1 METEKSKE
9 RIPCQNKYPYNLLV
23 AIRGVADKEI
33 PEDMTDDHLA
43 GLEYVLSTLE
53 CRERDILLQR
63 YRDGLMRTEIA
74 QSYGII
80 PERVRQIENKAC
92 GKLRPLAKWNYIAYG
107 VAGNM
112 KRVATSE
119 YNRGYSVGY
128 SEGYSDGKVDGA
140 AGITK
145 PYASDEVLNRPVESL
160 NLSTRARSCLRLA
173 QCKRIGD
180 VVRLTDETISTMR
193 QLGKVSANE
202 IAQAIKAL
210 GIERSAWDRYLL

>member
-1 METEKSKE
+1 METEKRQE
-9 RIPCQNKYPYNLLV
+9 TMFHQNKYPYNLLV
-23 AIRGVADKEI
+23 AIRGMADREI
-33 PEDMTDDHLA
+33 PEVLTEDHLA

-53 CRERDILLQR
+53 YRERDILLQK
-63 YRDGLMRTEIA
+63 YRDGFMRTEIA
-74 QSYGII
+74 EVYGVM

-92 GKLRPLAKWNYIAYG
+92 RKLQPLAKWNYIAYG

-128 SEGYSDGKVDGA
+128 SEGYSDGKADGA

-145 PYASDEVLNRPVESL
+145 PYASDEVLNRPIESL
-160 NLSTRARSCLRLA
+160 NLSTRAHSCLRMA

-180 VVRLTDETISTMR
+180 VVRLTDDTISTMR
-193 QLGKVSANE
+193 LLGKVSANE
-202 IAQAIKAL
+202 IAQGIKAL
-210 GIERSAWDRYLL
+210 NIQHSAWDKYLL

>member
-1 METEKSKE
+1 METEKRQE
-9 RIPCQNKYPYNLLV
+9 TMFHHNKYPYNLLV
-23 AIRGVADKEI
+23 AIRGMADREI
-33 PEDMTDDHLA
+33 PEVLTEDHLA

-53 CRERDILLQR
+53 YRERDILLQR
-63 YRDGLMRTEIA
+63 YCDGFMRTEIA
-74 QSYGII
+74 EVYGVM

-92 GKLRPLAKWNYIAYG
+92 RKLQPLAKWNYIAYG

-128 SEGYSDGKVDGA
+128 SEGYSDGKADGA
-140 AGITK
+140 DGITK
-145 PYASDEVLNRPVESL
+145 PYASDEVLNRPIESL
-160 NLSTRARSCLRLA
+160 NLSTRAHSCLRMA

-180 VVRLTDETISTMR
+180 VVRLTVDTISTMR

-202 IAQAIKAL
+202 IAQAINAL
-210 GIERSAWDRYLL
+210 NIQHSAWDKYLL

>member
-63 YRDGLMRTEIA
+63 YRDSLMRTEIA

-202 IAQAIKAL
+202 IAQAIKSL

>member
-1 METEKSKE
+1 METEKRE
-9 RIPCQNKYPYNLLV
+9 GTITHQNKYPYNLLI
-23 AIRGVADKEI
+23 AIRGMADREI
-33 PEDMTDDHLA
+33 PEDLTADHLA

-53 CRERDILLQR
+53 HRERDILLQR

-80 PERVRQIENKAC
+80 PERVRQIEYKAC
-92 GKLRPLAKWNYIAYG
+92 RKLQPLAKWNYIAYG
-107 VAGNM
+107 VAGYM
-112 KRVATSE
+112 KRIATSE

-202 IAQAIKAL
+202 IALAL
-210 GIERSAWDRYLL
+210 KSLHIEHSAWDRYML

>member
-1 METEKSKE
+1 MDTEKSKE

-145 PYASDEVLNRPVESL
+145 SYASDEVLNRPVESL

-202 IAQAIKAL
+202 IALAIKAL
-210 GIERSAWDRYLL
+210 HIEHSAWDRYLL

>member
-9 RIPCQNKYPYNLLV
+9 RIPCQKKYPYNLLV
-23 AIRGVADKEI
+23 AIRGMVDKEI
-33 PEDMTDDHLA
+33 PNDMTDDRLA

-173 QCKRIGD
+173 KCKRIGD

-202 IAQAIKAL
+202 IAQAIKSL

>member
-1 METEKSKE
+1 MEIEKGE
-9 RIPCQNKYPYNLLV
+9 GRISQQNKYPYNLLI
-23 AIRGVADKEI
+23 AIRGMADKEI
-33 PEDMTDDHLA
+33 PEDMTADYLA

-53 CRERDILLQR
+53 YRERDILLQR

-74 QSYGII
+74 QSHGII

-92 GKLRPLAKWNYIAYG
+92 RKLQSLAKWNYIAYG
-107 VAGNM
+107 VAGYM
-112 KRVATSE
+112 KRIVTSE

-145 PYASDEVLNRPVESL
+145 PYASDEVLNRPIESL
-160 NLSTRARSCLRLA
+160 NLSTRARGCLRLT

-180 VVRLTDETISTMR
+180 VVRLTDEAISTMR

-202 IAQAIKAL
+202 IAQAMKAL
-210 GIERSAWDRYLL
+210 GIERSAWDRYLF

>member
-1 METEKSKE
+1 MATEKREGTISQ
-9 RIPCQNKYPYNLLV
+9 QNKYPYNLLV
-23 AIRGVADKEI
+23 AIRGTADREI
-33 PEDMTDDHLA
+33 PEVLTDDHLA
-43 GLEYVLSTLE
+43 GLEYVLSTLGD
-53 CRERDILLQR
+53 RERDILLQR
-63 YRDGLMRTEIA
+63 YRDGFMRTEIA
-74 QSYGII
+74 EVYGII

-92 GKLRPLAKWNYIAYG
+92 SKLRPLAKWNYIAYG

-119 YNRGYSVGY
+119 YNRGYSVGF

-160 NLSTRARSCLRLA
+160 NLSTRAQSCLRLA

-202 IAQAIKAL
+202 IALAL
-210 GIERSAWDRYLL
+210 KSLHIEHSAWDRYLL

>member
-1 METEKSKE
+1 METEKREGTITHK
-9 RIPCQNKYPYNLLV
+9 NKYPYNLLI
-23 AIRGVADKEI
+23 AIRGMADREI
-33 PEDMTDDHLA
+33 PEDLTADHLA

-53 CRERDILLQR
+53 HRERDILLQR

-74 QSYGII
+74 QSHGIM
-80 PERVRQIENKAC
+80 PERARQIENKAC
-92 GKLRPLAKWNYIAYG
+92 SKLRQLAKWNYIAYG
-107 VAGNM
+107 VAGNI

-128 SEGYSDGKVDGA
+128 SEGYSDGKADGA

-145 PYASDEVLNRPVESL
+145 TYASDEVLNQPVECL

-180 VVRLTDETISTMR
+180 VVRLTDESISTMR

-202 IAQAIKAL
+202 IAQALKSL
-210 GIERSAWDRYLL
+210 HIEHTAWDRYLL

>member
-1 METEKSKE
+1 METEKRE
-9 RIPCQNKYPYNLLV
+9 GRISHQNKYPYNLLV
-23 AIRGVADKEI
+23 AIRSMADREL
-33 PEDMTDDHLA
+33 PEVLTEDHLA
-43 GLEYVLSTLE
+43 ALEYVLSTLE
-53 CRERDILLQR
+53 YRERDILLQR
-63 YRDGLMRTEIA
+63 YRDGLMRAEIA
-74 QSYGII
+74 QIQGII

-92 GKLRPLAKWNYIAYG
+92 SKLRPLAKWNYIAYG
-107 VAGNM
+107 VAGYM
-112 KRVATSE
+112 KRIATSE

-145 PYASDEVLNRPVESL
+145 PYASDEVLNRPIESL
-160 NLSTRARSCLRLA
+160 NLSTRAHSCLRMA

-180 VVRLTDETISTMR
+180 VVRLTDDTISTMR

-210 GIERSAWDRYLL
+210 NIQHSAWDKYLL

>member
-1 METEKSKE
+1 M
-9 RIPCQNKYPYNLLV
+9 V

-128 SEGYSDGKVDGA
+128 SEGYSDGKADGA

-145 PYASDEVLNRPVESL
+145 PYASDEVLNRPGESL
-160 NLSTRARSCLRLA
+160 NLSTRARSCLRLT

-193 QLGKVSANE
+193 QLVKVSANE
-202 IAQAIKAL
+202 IAQAIKSL
-210 GIERSAWDRYLL
+210 GIERSAWDWYLL

>member
-1 METEKSKE
+1 METEKRQEKMFH
-9 RIPCQNKYPYNLLV
+9 QNEYPYNLLV
-23 AIRGVADKEI
+23 AIRGMADREV
-33 PEDMTDDHLA
+33 PEVLTKDHLA
-43 GLEYVLSTLE
+43 GLAYVLSTLDD
-53 CRERDILLQR
+53 RERDILLQR
-63 YRDGLMRTEIA
+63 YRDGSMRSKIA
-74 QSYGII
+74 ESYGII

-92 GKLRPLAKWNYIAYG
+92 RKLQPLAKWNYIAYG

-119 YNRGYSVGY
+119 HNRGYSVGY
-128 SEGYSDGKVDGA
+128 SEGYSDGKADGA

-160 NLSTRARSCLRLA
+160 NLSTRAQGCLRFA

-180 VVRLTDETISTMR
+180 VVRLTNETISTMR

-202 IAQAIKAL
+202 IAQALKSL
-210 GIERSAWDRYLL
+210 HIEHSAWDGYLL

>member
-1 METEKSKE
+1 MGTEKSKE
-9 RIPCQNKYPYNLLV
+9 RIPCQKKYPYNLLV

-92 GKLRPLAKWNYIAYG
+92 G
-107 VAGNM
+107 
-112 KRVATSE
+112 
-119 YNRGYSVGY
+119 
-128 SEGYSDGKVDGA
+128 
-140 AGITK
+140 
-145 PYASDEVLNRPVESL
+145 
-160 NLSTRARSCLRLA
+160 
-173 QCKRIGD
+173 
-180 VVRLTDETISTMR
+180 
-193 QLGKVSANE
+193 
-202 IAQAIKAL
+202 
-210 GIERSAWDRYLL
+210 

>member
-1 METEKSKE
+1 METEKRQE
-9 RIPCQNKYPYNLLV
+9 TMFHHNKYPYNLLV
-23 AIRGVADKEI
+23 AIRGMADREV
-33 PEDMTDDHLA
+33 PEVLTKDHLA
-43 GLEYVLSTLE
+43 GLAYVLSTLDD
-53 CRERDILLQR
+53 RERDILLQR

-74 QSYGII
+74 QSHDIM

-92 GKLRPLAKWNYIAYG
+92 GKLRPMAKWNYIAYG
-107 VAGNM
+107 IAGNM

-119 YNRGYSVGY
+119 YNRGYCVGY

-202 IAQAIKAL
+202 IALAIKAL
-210 GIERSAWDRYLL
+210 HIEHSAWDRYLL

>member
-63 YRDGLMRTEIA
+63 YRDGIARKEIA
-74 QSYGII
+74 ECYGIL

-92 GKLRPLAKWNYIAYG
+92 RKLQPLPKWNYIYYG
-107 VAGNM
+107 IAGYV
-112 KRVATSE
+112 KRIATSE

-128 SEGYSDGKVDGA
+128 REGYSDGKVDGA

-202 IAQAIKAL
+202 IALAL
-210 GIERSAWDRYLL
+210 KSLHIEHSAWDRYLL

>member
-1 METEKSKE
+1 METEKRE
-9 RIPCQNKYPYNLLV
+9 GTITHQNKYPYNLLI
-23 AIRGVADKEI
+23 AIRGMADREI
-33 PEDMTDDHLA
+33 PEDLTADHLA

-53 CRERDILLQR
+53 YRERDILQQR
-63 YRDGLMRTEIA
+63 YREGLMRTEIA
-74 QSYGII
+74 QSHSIM

-92 GKLRPLAKWNYIAYG
+92 SKLRPLAEWNYIAYG

-119 YNRGYSVGY
+119 HNRGYSVGY
-128 SEGYSDGKVDGA
+128 SEGYSDGKADGA

-160 NLSTRARSCLRLA
+160 NLSTRAQGCLRFA

-180 VVRLTDETISTMR
+180 VVRLTNETISTMR

-202 IAQAIKAL
+202 IAQALKSL
-210 GIERSAWDRYLL
+210 HIEHSAWDRYLL

>member
-1 METEKSKE
+1 MFH
-9 RIPCQNKYPYNLLV
+9 QNEYPYNLLV
-23 AIRGVADKEI
+23 AIRGMADREI
-33 PEDMTDDHLA
+33 PEVLTKDHLA
-43 GLEYVLSTLE
+43 GLAYVLSTLDD
-53 CRERDILLQR
+53 RERDILLQR
-63 YRDGLMRTEIA
+63 YRDGSIRSKIA
-74 QSYGII
+74 EGYDII

-92 GKLRPLAKWNYIAYG
+92 NKLRPLAKWNYIAYG
-107 VAGNM
+107 VVGNM
-112 KRVATSE
+112 KRMATSE
-119 YNRGYSVGY
+119 FNRGYSVGY
-128 SEGYSDGKVDGA
+128 SEGYSDGKADGA

-202 IAQAIKAL
+202 IALAIKSL
-210 GIERSAWDRYLL
+210 HIEHSAWDRYLL

>member
-1 METEKSKE
+1 METEKRQE
-9 RIPCQNKYPYNLLV
+9 TMFHQNKYPYNLLV
-23 AIRGVADKEI
+23 TIRGMADREI
-33 PEDMTDDHLA
+33 PEVLTEDHLA

-53 CRERDILLQR
+53 YRERDILLQR
-63 YRDGLMRTEIA
+63 YRDGFMRTEIA
-74 QSYGII
+74 GAYGIM

-92 GKLRPLAKWNYIAYG
+92 RKLQPLAKWNYIAYG
-107 VAGNM
+107 VAGYM
-112 KRVATSE
+112 KRIATSE

-202 IAQAIKAL
+202 IALAIKAL
-210 GIERSAWDRYLL
+210 HIEHSAWDRYLL

>member
-9 RIPCQNKYPYNLLV
+9 RIPCQKKYPYNLLV
-23 AIRGVADKEI
+23 AIRGMVDKEI

-53 CRERDILLQR
+53 YRERDILLQR

-112 KRVATSE
+112 KRVAASE

-128 SEGYSDGKVDGA
+128 SEGYSDGKADGA

-160 NLSTRARSCLRLA
+160 NLSTRAHSCLRMA

-202 IAQAIKAL
+202 IALAL
-210 GIERSAWDRYLL
+210 KSLHIDHSAWDRYLL

>member
-1 METEKSKE
+1 METEKRE
-9 RIPCQNKYPYNLLV
+9 VTMFHQNEYPYNLLV
-23 AIRGVADKEI
+23 AIRGMADRKI
-33 PEDMTDDHLA
+33 PEVLTKDHLA
-43 GLEYVLSTLE
+43 GLAYVLSTLDD
-53 CRERDILLQR
+53 RERDILLQR
-63 YRDGLMRTEIA
+63 YREGSVRSKIA

-107 VAGNM
+107 VVGNM

-202 IAQAIKAL
+202 IALAIKAL
-210 GIERSAWDRYLL
+210 HIEHSAWDRYLL